1 MASEQP
7 MRPVCVQ
14 LHLFQL
20 FSPYRPSMTH
30 RLSAPFHYFRL
41 IFCALFL
48 VFCDGCAQ
56 SPVKVQSPASMPAV
70 EPPSLRQQIEGSMG
84 GFPLMA
90 FGIPLRTA
98 SELQEFYLARN
109 FRLAWHDDQSQPT
122 PQALALVQAI
132 GRIGDD
138 GLLPEDYHYER
149 LRRLSLDDK
158 GSAPDYD
165 LLLSDAAANLGHHLL
180 SGKVDPQSISPD
192 WKGHRRERSTSD
204 LLTELAEA
212 SDVAGRLD
220 LLRPQQVRYF
230 RLQKL
235 LREFFDRAPE
245 WPPLPVYPAINPG
258 ADDPRLISIRARLL
272 YWGDLET
279 SAQFTDNI
287 YDEVLVAA
295 VQKFQQRHGL
305 DSDGV
310 IGRKTLEA
318 LNITPA
324 ARREQIVINMER
336 WRWLAENLGSKH
348 LLVNIAGFE
357 LKGVVDNR
365 TVLRKPVIVGRHYR
379 RTPVFSDAVR
389 YLVFNPTWTVPYKLA
404 VRDKLPDIQKDPEY
418 LKRLG
423 FTVYDKEQ
431 RVVDPTTVDW
441 SQITRRD
448 FPYRL
453 VQAPGPDNAL
463 GQIKF
468 MFPNPY
474 DVYLHDTPTRELF
487 DKSDRAFSSGC
498 VRVADPLELAAWLL
512 EDEGYSREQIEAIVA
527 TGQLHTLFLKQPIP
541 VHIEYWTAWIDG
553 DGLLNF
559 RSDIYQRDPPLA
571 AALATPLYGR

>member
-1 MASEQP
+1 MIHRFTLPTGCSP
-7 MRPVCVQ
+7 LLLCV
-14 LHLFQL
+14 
-20 FSPYRPSMTH
+20 
-30 RLSAPFHYFRL
+30 
-41 IFCALFL
+41 IFLALCA
-48 VFCDGCAQ
+48 GCAQ
-56 SPVKVQSPASMPAV
+56 TPAKTPPAAP
-70 EPPSLRQQIEGSMG
+70 EPEPLSLPQRMEAYPS
-84 GFPLMA
+84 GFPLTA

-98 SELQEFYLARN
+98 AELQEFYLARD
-109 FRLAWHDDQSQPT
+109 FRLAWHDNRLQPT
-122 PQALALVQAI
+122 PQALALIQAI

-138 GLLPEDYHYER
+138 GLLPEDYHYGR
-149 LRRLSLDDK
+149 LRHLTEGEK
-158 GSAPDYD
+158 GSAPEYD

-180 SGKVDPQSISPD
+180 SGKVDPHSISPE
-192 WKGHRRERSTSD
+192 WKAQRRERSTSE

-235 LREFFDRAPE
+235 LREFFDRPPE
-245 WPPLPVYPAINPG
+245 WPPLAVYPAINPG
-258 ADDPRLISIRARLL
+258 ASDPRLASIRARLI

-279 SAQFTDNI
+279 RAQSTGDIFD
-287 YDEVLVAA
+287 DALVAA
-295 VQKFQQRHGL
+295 AKKFQQRHGL
-305 DSDGV
+305 DTDGV
-310 IGRKTLEA
+310 LGRKTLEA

-336 WRWLAENLGSKH
+336 WRWLSENLGSKH

-365 TVLRKPVIVGRHYR
+365 TVLRQPVIVGRHYR
-379 RTPVFSDAVR
+379 RTPVFSDRVR

-418 LKRLG
+418 LTRLG
-423 FTVYDKEQ
+423 FSVYDQEQ
-431 RVVDPTTVDW
+431 RLLDPATVDW
-441 SQITRRD
+441 NQLTRRD

-453 VQAPGPDNAL
+453 VQAPGPENAL
-463 GQIKF
+463 GQVKF

-474 DVYLHDTPTRELF
+474 DVYLHDTPSRELF
-487 DKSDRAFSSGC
+487 EKSDRAFSSGC
-498 VRVADPLELAAWLL
+498 VRVADPLGLAEWLL
-512 EDEGYSREQIEAIVA
+512 ADEGYTREQIEQIVA
-527 TGQLHTLFLKQPIP
+527 TGELRTLYLKNPVPI
-541 VHIEYWTAWIDG
+541 HIEYWTAWIDG

-559 RSDIYQRDPPLA
+559 RSDIYRRDPPLA